1 MKKTESAQYELIKKQ
16 GVILWFIKDGRK
28 HRRYDYKADQSFLKD
43 YLTYGTEEQ
52 LEARKL
58 EFRYIPE
65 SEVETDKEES
75 EAKVLV
81 PETEIETDST
91 PKKTAKKPTT
101 RKKK

>member
-1 MKKTESAQYELIKKQ
+1 MKRTDSAHYELIKKQ

-43 YLTYGTEEQ
+43 YLTYGTDEQ

-58 EFRYIPE
+58 EFRHIPE
-65 SEVETDKEES
+65 TEVLEEDSEI
-75 EAKVLV
+75 KVLV
-81 PETEIETDST
+81 PETETD
-91 PKKTAKKPTT
+91 PNPEKTAKKPTT

>member
-1 MKKTESAQYELIKKQ
+1 MKNTDSTHYELIKKQ

-28 HRRYDYKADQSFLKD
+28 HRRYDYKADQSFLRD
-43 YLTYGTEEQ
+43 YLTYGTKEQ

-58 EFRYIPE
+58 EFRHIPE
-65 SEVETDKEES
+65 TEVLEEES
-75 EAKVLV
+75 ETKVLV
-81 PETEIETDST
+81 LETEVEADPT

>member
-1 MKKTESAQYELIKKQ
+1 MKKTDSAHYELIKKQ

-28 HRRYDYKADQSFLKD
+28 HRRYDYKADQSFLRD
-43 YLTYGTEEQ
+43 YLIYGTDEQ

-65 SEVETDKEES
+65 TEVETEEES
-75 EAKVLV
+75 EIKVLV
-81 PETEIETDST
+81 PETEVETDPT